1 MGWPAGGSPTTR
13 ASHTNATPD
22 RPIRVHTTAIGRD
35 PESRSLCRSR
45 SGSTSTP
52 RTQISTDP
60 QSWPR
65 STDRSFFNGTVSI

>member
-1 MGWPAGGSPTTR
+1 MGRPAGGSPMTR

-35 PESRSLCRSR
+35 PESRNFCRNW

-52 RTQISTDP
+52 LTKISTDP
-60 QSWPR
+60 QS
-65 STDRSFFNGTVSI
+65 